1 MLIENLTNYCDMN
14 YRQKCLNENCGYCN
28 TSCSHPTVCPQDC
41 EQCLEQIHFP
51 SRHPNGRLDYT
62 CNNVLNFYVC
72 KYFHKYAS
80 EIEYAL
86 HSINNT
92 GKLTAV
98 NEFYKNLIQN
108 VIKRMQPKSIIIIN
122 DVNSNRRGRDLFL
135 RFSDTL
141 SKYGIR
147 HTYSCRYF
155 EYNIQNEYQRY
166 GIKYPS
172 KDILTWPTPNL
183 ARYNP
188 WTVCSSAQLIIEL
201 E

>member
-86 HSINNT
+86 HSINS
-92 GKLTAV
+92 LP
-98 NEFYKNLIQN
+98 YKDTFNILSLGCGAS
-108 VIKRMQPKSIIIIN
+108 P
-122 DVNSNRRGRDLFL
+122 DLAAFENY
-135 RFSDTL
+135 L
-141 SKYGIR
+141 SKNNFCIPVNYLGIDINPLWNDK
-147 HTYSCRYF
+147 HNFIKDYF
-155 EYNIQNEYQRY
+155 
-166 GIKYPS
+166 KS
-172 KDILTWPTPNL
+172 TS
-183 ARYNP
+183 YNP
-188 WTVCSSAQLIIEL
+188 EYICTDV
-201 E
+201 

>member
-86 HSINNT
+86 HSINS
-92 GKLTAV
+92 LP
-98 NEFYKNLIQN
+98 YKDTFNILSLGCGAS
-108 VIKRMQPKSIIIIN
+108 P
-122 DVNSNRRGRDLFL
+122 DLAAFENY
-135 RFSDTL
+135 L
-141 SKYGIR
+141 SKNNFCIPVNYLGIDINPLWNDK
-147 HTYSCRYF
+147 HNFIKDYF
-155 EYNIQNEYQRY
+155 KSTSYNDM
-166 GIKYPS
+166 YPES
-172 KDILTWPTPNL
+172 
-183 ARYNP
+183 
-188 WTVCSSAQLIIEL
+188 WTHIYEL
-201 E
+201 G

>member
-1 MLIENLTNYCDMN
+1 MDWI
-14 YRQKCLNENCGYCN
+14 QQWQSKLNKQNGVAPLVR
-28 TSCSHPTVCPQDC
+28 TGG
-41 EQCLEQIHFP
+41 
-51 SRHPNGRLDYT
+51 SRHTGL
-62 CNNVLNFYVC
+62 
-72 KYFHKYAS
+72 A
-80 EIEYAL
+80 AL
-86 HSINNT
+86 PYRN
-92 GKLTAV
+92 
-98 NEFYKNLIQN
+98 IQ
-108 VIKRMQPKSIIIIN
+108 
-122 DVNSNRRGRDLFL
+122 
-135 RFSDTL
+135 
-141 SKYGIR
+141 KYGIR